1 MILGQGGKIL
11 DMILVMILGQVRL
24 DPGHDLGTRRQDPGH
39 DLGTRRQD
47 LGYDLGHD
55 LGTS

>member
-24 DPGHDLGTRRQDPGH
+24 DPGHESGRSRQDH
-39 DLGTRRQD
+39 
-47 LGYDLGHD
+47 GYDLGHD